1 VKNPGRTAKHLQRG
15 ASCFQVTAATRG
27 KLFSGD
33 GSNALQAVFS

>member
-1 VKNPGRTAKHLQRG
+1 VSAVKDILEKSWAHGEAP
-15 ASCFQVTAATRG
+15 ATRG